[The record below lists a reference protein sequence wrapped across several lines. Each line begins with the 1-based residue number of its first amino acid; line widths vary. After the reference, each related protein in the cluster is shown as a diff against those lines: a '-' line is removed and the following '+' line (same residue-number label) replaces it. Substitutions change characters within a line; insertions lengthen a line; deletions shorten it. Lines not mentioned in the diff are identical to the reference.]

1 MLANTPTTK
10 LQSQDRMLT
19 FKLKQ
24 TKNNSSFLYVMRTNV
39 GALILKKAQT
49 FPGKQ
54 QLINSDVA
62 LYVRDQMTSLV
73 FLEMDVRVL

>member
-1 MLANTPTTK
+1 MLASTPTTK
-10 LQSQDRMLT
+10 LQSQARMLT

-24 TKNNSSFLYVMRTNV
+24 TKNNSSFLYVMTTNV
-39 GALILKKAQT
+39 EALILKKTQT

-73 FLEMDVRVL
+73 SLEMDVRVH